1 MRFSTIKKSTLTV
14 KVLYSY
20 NPFTLC
26 RIRNFDRKFIKPL
39 LLRDDD
45 VSLDQKLM
53 FNFNVINENQMTKYA
68 ADPGFIMNNKES
80 KSNEDLPNS
89 KNDDKY
95 LKTSPVQ

>member
-1 MRFSTIKKSTLTV
+1 MKLF
-14 KVLYSY
+14 
-20 NPFTLC
+20 

-68 ADPGFIMNNKES
+68 ADPGFMMNNKD
-80 KSNEDLPNS
+80 SNRSNDDLTNAKPS

-95 LKTSPVQ
+95 FRDRLTTCL